1 MPWVV
6 VFVAIGLLIPV
17 VVAMAVVFVR
27 MRQTPVVGA
36 IVRAFSLG
44 LVLGATGGLIVSA
57 IVIGLALAL
66 RAAR

>member
-17 VVAMAVVFVR
+17 VVAMAVVLVR
-27 MRQTPVVGA
+27 SRQTTVVGA

-44 LVLGATGGLIVSA
+44 LVLGAAGGLIVSA